1 MSSVEHHRQ
10 VSMVRASLGL
20 SPLEDVGCWRRSQ
33 RGAEIVERP
42 TGIRR

>member
-1 MSSVEHHRQ
+1 MSSADHHRQ
-10 VSMVRASLGL
+10 AALVRASLGL
-20 SPLEDVGCWRRSQ
+20 SPVEQLGCWKRSQ

>member
-1 MSSVEHHRQ
+1 MSSVEHQRQ

-20 SPLEDVGCWRRSQ
+20 SPLEDIGCWKRSQ